1 MDAFTTY
8 LYQPFFNLLIGIYWL
23 VGQFFANP
31 DMGIA
36 MIFFAIAVRIIF
48 LPIDLL
54 GDRSEDEKYKISEKI
69 KQLKIDLAADPIKL
83 KAETGRIMRQKPGAI
98 FSEIF
103 NVIFQAVVIVML
115 YRIFTTGLEGA
126 DLHLIYSFM
135 PKIHTP
141 INLMFLGKFDL
152 SRTNNT
158 LNIIQSLMI
167 AANEFMHL
175 QFSPIKSSQKDFVSL
190 VIIFPIVCF
199 VLFLFLPAG
208 KKVYIIT
215 SLAFSM
221 IVRLIKQ
228 ARYLFYSLS
237 QKISPPSSSDT
248 KSTSDSSK
256 EQPLSSLPTP
266 NSPEK
271 TL

>member
-1 MDAFTTY
+1 MDIFTTY

-23 VGQFFANP
+23 VGQIFPNP

-36 MIFFAIAVRIIF
+36 MILFAIAVRIIF

-54 GDRSEDEKYKISEKI
+54 GDRSEEDKFKISEKI
-69 KQLKIDLAADPIKL
+69 KQLRIDLAADPIKL
-83 KAETGRIMRQKPGAI
+83 KAETNRIMRQKPGAI

-103 NVIFQAVVIVML
+103 NVVFQAVVIVML

-126 DLHLIYSFM
+126 DLHLIYKFM

-141 INLMFLGKFDL
+141 INLMFLDKFDL

-167 AANEFMHL
+167 AANESMHL
-175 QFSPIKSSQKDFVSL
+175 YFSPVKPTEKDFISL
-190 VIIFPIVCF
+190 VIIFPLVCF

-215 SLAFSM
+215 SIAFTM
-221 IVRLIKQ
+221 VVRLVKQ
-228 ARYLFYSLS
+228 ASYLYYSLS
-237 QKISPPSSSDT
+237 RKAPSSSSADT
-248 KSTSDSSK
+248 QTSPIPAS
-256 EQPLSSLPTP
+256 EQSLPSLPTP

>member
-23 VGQFFANP
+23 VGRIFPNP

-83 KAETGRIMRQKPGAI
+83 KAEISRIMRQKPGAI
-98 FSEIF
+98 FSEVF
-103 NVIFQAVVIVML
+103 NVIFQAVVIIML

-135 PKIHTP
+135 PKIPTP

-190 VIIFPIVCF
+190 VIIFPVVCF
-199 VLFLFLPAG
+199 ILFLFLPAG

-221 IVRLIKQ
+221 TVRLIKQ
-228 ARYLFYSLS
+228 GSYLYYSFS
-237 QKISPPSSSDT
+237 RRKSPVSPVDVSPNVSSASE
-248 KSTSDSSK
+248 S
-256 EQPLSSLPTP
+256 PLSSLPTP

>member
-1 MDAFTTY
+1 MDFFTVY

-23 VGQFFANP
+23 VGQIFPAP

-36 MIFFAIAVRIIF
+36 MILFALAVRFIF

-54 GDRSEDEKYKISEKI
+54 GDRSEEDKFQISEKI
-69 KQLKIDLAADPIKL
+69 KKLKIELAADPIRL
-83 KAETGRIMRQKPGAI
+83 KAETGKIMRTKPGAI
-98 FSEIF
+98 ISEVF
-103 NVIFQAVVIVML
+103 NVVFQLVVILML

-135 PKIHTP
+135 PKIVTP

-158 LNIIQSLMI
+158 LNVIQSLMI
-167 AANEFMHL
+167 AMNESMHL
-175 QFSPIKSSQKDFVSL
+175 YFSPIKPTEKDFISL
-190 VIIFPIVCF
+190 VIIFPVACF
-199 VLFLFLPAG
+199 ILFLFLPAG

-215 SLAFSM
+215 SLAFTM
-221 IVRLIKQ
+221 VVRIIKQ
-228 ARYLFYSLS
+228 IHYLIYSLGKKPAPVLATDTPPGTGKGS
-237 QKISPPSSSDT
+237 TPSPT
-248 KSTSDSSK
+248 TI
-256 EQPLSSLPTP
+256 
-266 NSPEK
+266 SPEK